1 MSSEEIID
9 ATKKES
15 VARKFFSE
23 VLRFGSNVFL
33 PLFCLSFFSKY
44 FLISELLSHFQVFYL
59 CCALFG
65 AVLALLLKNAKY
77 IIIHSILIV
86 YILSLLLPFYISG
99 NKNEKNHN
107 AILAV
112 YQANVKFSNLESKV
126 LLKQIEENK
135 PDIVLLIE
143 TGELWNKN
151 TLGLKK
157 YYPYEFKSL
166 KGVFG
171 FILYSK
177 LPIQKCEL
185 LDFETSIDCIDALL
199 DWNGKSIRIIGAH
212 PPPPMGGEFHKIRNI
227 HLQRFIELL
236 NSKKDTPTIIVG
248 DLNITPWSCYYK
260 KLIDEA
266 NLVSTRN
273 GFGIL
278 GSWPTSL
285 PYKIP
290 IDHCLLTNQLGV
302 FNTKVLP
309 SIHSDHL
316 PMLQE
321 IFLK

>member
-1 MSSEEIID
+1 MSSEEIIG
-9 ATKKES
+9 ATKQES
-15 VARKFFSE
+15 IARNFFSE
-23 VLRFGSNVFL
+23 VLQFGSNVFL

-65 AVLALLLKNAKY
+65 AVLAFLLKNTKY

-86 YILSLLLPFYISG
+86 YILSLLIPFYISG
-99 NKNEKNHN
+99 NKNEKNHK
-107 AILAV
+107 AILSV
-112 YQANVKFSNLESKV
+112 YQANVKFSNQESKV
-126 LLKQIEENK
+126 LLKQIEEYK

-143 TGELWNKN
+143 TGELWDKN
-151 TLGLKK
+151 TLELKK

-177 LPIQKCEL
+177 FPIKSCKL

-199 DWNGKSIRIIGAH
+199 DWNGKTIRIIGAH

-227 HLQRFIELL
+227 HLQRFIQLIEP
-236 NSKKDTPTIIVG
+236 KKDIPTIIVG
-248 DLNITPWSCYYK
+248 DLNITPWSYYYN

-278 GSWPTSL
+278 GSWPSSL

-290 IDHCLLTNQLGV
+290 IDHCLVTKQFGIL
-302 FNTKVLP
+302 NTRVLS